1 MHLTRFRKT
10 DGLTGQSRDPGSQ
23 PQVLTF
29 NLLRVAVARLVRR
42 RLEMTRVGPIIIRVI
57 TLDPKWLSQ
66 RFQLQQD
73 LILTTPKDIRS
84 DIATEMIHR
93 GPEPSGFLLALH
105 ETPHVIDFGFV
116 SKLNHHIDRSWV
128 Q

>member
-66 RFQLQQD
+66 RFQAYFFAPLLLEGQ
-73 LILTTPKDIRS
+73 LRLPVPHCALLYAAPRRFKRR
-84 DIATEMIHR
+84 ATR
-93 GPEPSGFLLALH
+93 AAGPR
-105 ETPHVIDFGFV
+105 IN
-116 SKLNHHIDRSWV
+116 K
-128 Q
+128 